1 MDRLIAHTRK
11 LNHDQ
16 LEWQTLQE
24 HSCNVAKLCSE
35 ICEPFGLG
43 KLGLLTGWLH
53 DMGKAS
59 QDVQDH
65 ILRKTL
71 QKLNHCSAG
80 MYWLWEH
87 KRKQNF
93 TDWVMAQMACLA
105 IGCHHSGRCDYIAPD
120 GCEPWLDRMHSERAG
135 VRYSENVQAF
145 FSDCC
150 EEGFMLTLIN
160 QAAEEF
166 SVF

>member
-65 ILRKTL
+65 ILRKTAKVEPL
-71 QKLNHCSAG
+71 Q
-80 MYWLWEH
+80 
-87 KRKQNF
+87 R
-93 TDWVMAQMACLA
+93 
-105 IGCHHSGRCDYIAPD
+105 R
-120 GCEPWLDRMHSERAG
+120 
-135 VRYSENVQAF
+135 NVLVV
-145 FSDCC
+145 
-150 EEGFMLTLIN
+150 GT
-160 QAAEEF
+160 
-166 SVF
+166 

>member
-93 TDWVMAQMACLA
+93 TDLLFQSW
-105 IGCHHSGRCDYIAPD
+105 GHSFRWTKFYSCHRKLFQSRI
-120 GCEPWLDRMHSERAG
+120 
-135 VRYSENVQAF
+135 
-145 FSDCC
+145 DCQYRKNIRTN
-150 EEGFMLTLIN
+150 F
-160 QAAEEF
+160 
-166 SVF
+166 

>member
-53 DMGKAS
+53 ESITGCTGPHTEENTAK
-59 QDVQDH
+59 VEP
-65 ILRKTL
+65 L
-71 QKLNHCSAG
+71 Q
-80 MYWLWEH
+80 
-87 KRKQNF
+87 R
-93 TDWVMAQMACLA
+93 
-105 IGCHHSGRCDYIAPD
+105 R
-120 GCEPWLDRMHSERAG
+120 
-135 VRYSENVQAF
+135 NVLVV
-145 FSDCC
+145 
-150 EEGFMLTLIN
+150 GT
-160 QAAEEF
+160 
-166 SVF
+166 